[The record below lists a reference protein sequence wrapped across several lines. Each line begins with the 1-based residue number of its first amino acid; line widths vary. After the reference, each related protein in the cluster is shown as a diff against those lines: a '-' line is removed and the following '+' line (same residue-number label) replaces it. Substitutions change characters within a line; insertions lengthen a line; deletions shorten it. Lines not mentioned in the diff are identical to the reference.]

1 MSSERWFYFG
11 GVSSCLAASYRPT
24 LAMAKRPPKFVSPT
38 KTEAMAEDT
47 ALSSLY
53 SPTEAKKQCVYPE
66 FKDIS
71 SLQQPVPHANVY
83 GILASLS
90 PLKPSKYFEGELTD
104 GTECMRVVGLDKL
117 QQSELQSFFDKQQP
131 VKLCNCQVKQ
141 SNANK
146 LEVIVNFFTHVEL
159 SPTKYDI
166 KDLQSVGSKEIVLS
180 DLDSC

>member
-1 MSSERWFYFG
+1 
-11 GVSSCLAASYRPT
+11 
-24 LAMAKRPPKFVSPT
+24 
-38 KTEAMAEDT
+38 
-47 ALSSLY
+47 
-53 SPTEAKKQCVYPE
+53 
-66 FKDIS
+66 
-71 SLQQPVPHANVY
+71 
-83 GILASLS
+83 
-90 PLKPSKYFEGELTD
+90 
-104 GTECMRVVGLDKL
+104 MRVVGLDKL

-131 VKLCNCQVKQ
+131 VKLCNCQVKP